1 MAQQLIYT
9 SCPVSLVRGR
19 SGFST
24 VARGAG
30 MGEAL
35 ASMVERCSSYDSS
48 AVSGPVFSHRIVR
61 CGSSNWHV
69 LTRTCDCGTDY
80 TNRNNYIA
88 HHLVLSEDEAA
99 GLACNSAQIMLY
111 WDGWLDSWSGEPRY
125 IDDVDLS
132 GIPAPAEL
140 PARRWEKIFSDAG
153 CAACLSES
161 GGEIRGGRKDSP
173 TILGLFAES
182 LSLFVNPLDSW
193 RVTYTTCYFGS
204 DNSADFLWKGIS
216 ASGQPPKPGVADL
229 ASGTAPELPNC
240 RAAEYARTG
249 ELNNIEKFNLK
260 AAKPEFGARRF
271 EVVVPERRAPGS
283 AAIILSGVVVA
294 LAILVAALLFVN
306 FAEGAER
313 FPADCPGT
321 PAGDC
326 GGIQNNLAKTQL
338 F

>member
-1 MAQQLIYT
+1 M
-9 SCPVSLVRGR
+9 
-19 SGFST
+19 
-24 VARGAG
+24 
-30 MGEAL
+30 
-35 ASMVERCSSYDSS
+35 
-48 AVSGPVFSHRIVR
+48 
-61 CGSSNWHV
+61 
-69 LTRTCDCGTDY
+69 
-80 TNRNNYIA
+80 
-88 HHLVLSEDEAA
+88 
-99 GLACNSAQIMLY
+99 
-111 WDGWLDSWSGEPRY
+111 
-125 IDDVDLS
+125 
-132 GIPAPAEL
+132 
-140 PARRWEKIFSDAG
+140 
-153 CAACLSES
+153 SES

-326 GGIQNNLAKTQL
+326 GGHSK
-338 F
+338 

>member
-88 HHLVLSEDEAA
+88 HHLVLSEEEAA

-161 GGEIRGGRKDSP
+161 GGEVLFWKRQFRG
-173 TILGLFAES
+173 F
-182 LSLFVNPLDSW
+182 PLE
-193 RVTYTTCYFGS
+193 G
-204 DNSADFLWKGIS
+204 DFRL
-216 ASGQPPKPGVADL
+216 QP
-229 ASGTAPELPNC
+229 
-240 RAAEYARTG
+240 AAQ
-249 ELNNIEKFNLK
+249 
-260 AAKPEFGARRF
+260 ARRCGF
-271 EVVVPERRAPGS
+271 GFRDGSGASELQGGGVRAHGGAQQHREIQPQGGQAGVRS
-283 AAIILSGVVVA
+283 A
-294 LAILVAALLFVN
+294 
-306 FAEGAER
+306 
-313 FPADCPGT
+313 
-321 PAGDC
+321 
-326 GGIQNNLAKTQL
+326 
-338 F
+338 